1 MFRTDRGA
9 SLGFAQARGFGTL
22 CAWDGS
28 KPIAS
33 SVPFVLTSADDG
45 TPFAAFHVARGNR
58 LASLADSTSSW
69 LLGVNGADAYV
80 SPDWYLSPDQVPTW
94 LYQAVHLTGPVRKMS
109 DSELGPHLDM
119 LSAKFES
126 WLAPK
131 PPWTSS
137 KMTAARLDTLK
148 KAIVGMVMTVEEIE
162 GSFKLNQHKSD
173 ADHVAVADALALQA
187 DAGAQQLART
197 MRTLRPQLFDVRT
210 AQLNAKAF
218 SSQAGT
224 GSREEIASNNNLES
238 SMPEG
243 TVS

>member
-1 MFRTDRGA
+1 MYTPPMFMPDRGA

-69 LLGVNGADAYV
+69 LLAVNGADAYV
-80 SPDWYLSPDQVPTW
+80 SADWYLSPDQVPTW

-131 PPWTSS
+131 PPWT
-137 KMTAARLDTLK
+137 TAEVTAGRREAMMQ
-148 KAIVGMVMTVEEIE
+148 AIVGLVMTVEEIE

-173 ADHVAVADALALQA
+173 VDHAAITNALALQA

-197 MRTLRPQLFDVRT
+197 MRAMRPQAFAAET
-210 AQLNAKAF
+210 APQNEAVM
-218 SSQAGT
+218 
-224 GSREEIASNNNLES
+224 LER
-238 SMPEG
+238 SM
-243 TVS
+243 